1 MMVEKSTYELRLAML
16 TRKENN
22 YSRFSIALNT
32 VLTILLVSTLV
43 TVVST
48 SSFATSI
55 QSKLLKAADT
65 ESGGEYVRTRFLQ
78 AMKKAVNPS
87 SKKKALIIGD
97 SHAQDFFNS
106 VLENGYLKDYRMSTR
121 YIPVRCQITLIEDT
135 SAFIAKKD
143 EVFCNESDSLSK
155 AKEEI
160 AAADLIIFAAH
171 WKSWAAKQLP
181 QTIQNLNINSKQK
194 LFVIG
199 RKSYGKISVRNYLRL
214 PEEKL
219 KTLRTTVDNRQQKIN
234 SIMTKTL
241 SDTMFI
247 NQHELVC
254 GSVNNCPV
262 FTDTTEL
269 ISYDGGHLTKA
280 GARYVGKLLFDGSP
294 LGKL

>member
-1 MMVEKSTYELRLAML
+1 ML
-16 TRKENN
+16 TRKKNN
-22 YSRFSIALNT
+22 RSTFSLALNT
-32 VLTILLVSTLV
+32 VLTILLVTII
-43 TVVST
+43 ST
-48 SSFATSI
+48 SSLAASI

-65 ESGGEYVRTRFLQ
+65 KSSGEYVRSGFLK
-78 AMKKAVNPS
+78 ALKRAVNPS
-87 SKKKALIIGD
+87 AKNKALIIGD

-106 VLENGYLKDYRMSTR
+106 VLENGYLQDYQISTR
-121 YIPVRCQITLIEDT
+121 YIPVRCQITLIEDI
-135 SAFIAKKD
+135 SEFIGAKDK
-143 EVFCNESDSLSK
+143 VFCNESDSLSK

-171 WKSWAAKQLP
+171 WKSWAAKLLP
-181 QTIQNLNINSKQK
+181 QTIKNLKIEPKQK

-247 NQHELVC
+247 NQHKLVC
-254 GSVNNCPV
+254 GSGNNCPV
-262 FTDTTEL
+262 FTETTEL